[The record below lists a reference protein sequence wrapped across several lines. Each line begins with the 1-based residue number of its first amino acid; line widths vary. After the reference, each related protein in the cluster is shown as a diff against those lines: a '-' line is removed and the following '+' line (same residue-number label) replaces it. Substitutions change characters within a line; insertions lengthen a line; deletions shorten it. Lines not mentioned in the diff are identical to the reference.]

1 MEMRY
6 AGFWKRVAALLIDTV
21 LTMLVGGLIGAMIGL
36 VIAVSAKGVDI
47 QSAAMEGVFNLIGL
61 VIGWVYFAS
70 MESSSYQATLGKMA
84 LGIRVCDLDG
94 NRVSFGRASGRHF
107 AKILSAVLLLV
118 GYVMAAFTA
127 KKQGLHDMIASTLVI
142 DKV

>member
-1 MEMRY
+1 MEIRY
-6 AGFWKRVAALLIDTV
+6 AGFWKRVAAILIDMV
-21 LTMLVGGLIGAMIGL
+21 VTMLVGGLIGAMIGL
-36 VIAVSAKGVDI
+36 IIATKGHNVDLE
-47 QSAAMEGVFNLIGL
+47 SSGMEAFFNLTGI

-70 MESSSYQATLGKMA
+70 MESSTYQATLGKMA

-107 AKILSAVLLLV
+107 AKMLSALLLLV

>member
-6 AGFWKRVAALLIDTV
+6 AGFWKRVAAILIDTV

>member
-21 LTMLVGGLIGAMIGL
+21 ITMVVGGLIGGMMGL
-36 VIAVSAKGVDI
+36 MLAVTNPTVDMDTG
-47 QSAAMEGVFNLIGL
+47 SMEAVFNLIGL
-61 VIGWVYFAS
+61 LIGWVYFAS

-94 NRVSFGRASGRHF
+94 NRISFGRASGRHF
-107 AKILSAVLLLV
+107 AKILSGVLLLV
-118 GYVMAAFTA
+118 GYLMAAFTA
-127 KKQGLHDMIASTLVI
+127 KKQGLHDMMASTLVI